1 MNRSDAR
8 DVTSAAAAPT
18 YVLPTTTMRW
28 SLARSAAAPSAR
40 TMPFVDALW
49 MLPHST
55 ALFPDSPGRVEALGG
70 WAGDLRLWLIF
81 PDCRRLVRASCGL
94 FGGGPPDG

>member
-18 YVLPTTTMRW
+18 YVLPNATARW
-28 SLARSAAAPSAR
+28 SLAWSAAAPSAR
-40 TMPFVDALW
+40 TMPLLDVLW

-55 ALFPDSPGRVEALGG
+55 ALFPDSPERVEALGG
-70 WAGDLRLWLIF
+70 WAEDLRLWLIF
-81 PDCRRLVRASCGL
+81 PDCRRLVDAWCRL
-94 FGGGPPDG
+94 FGGGPLDG